1 MNKIKEA
8 LSDCNQAISFDD
20 TYVEAYLRRAKCY
33 MDLEQYED
41 AVRDYE
47 KITKMNIGLCNMN
60 MVRGTSLILS
70 VRVSCL
76 INMLHRI

>member
-1 MNKIKEA
+1 MNKFKEA

-20 TYVEAYLRRAKCY
+20 TYVKAYLRRAKCY

-47 KITKMNIGLCNMN
+47 KLNKMDKN
-60 MVRGTSLILS
+60 RGTLFI
-70 VRVSCL
+70 
-76 INMLHRI
+76 